1 MSLVLRRTR
10 WLCAVAAIV
19 ATPALAAPS
28 YVAVP
33 LGTLGGPTS
42 FPAAINDSG
51 KIAGLSYLPLIDPA
65 APPGQPGNAVV
76 HAVVDVNGTLR
87 DLGINPK
94 GTSQATGINAS
105 GQMTVVARDLPGS
118 TGALLVTDGIVVDVG
133 PPGSEAWATALNNAG
148 TVVGSAAIGGV
159 DHAFLYANGAVADL
173 HSIGVGSAASAVNA
187 TGQVTGIVSFSTNGQ
202 AIDRQYAF
210 LYDSGSMHLLGEN
223 EAGNS
228 SGMAINDSGQVAA
241 WLLRFEWNGLHAV
254 LFGAM
259 GMTDLGTLGGQNS
272 VPLGINNAGW
282 VVGASDIAGANG
294 NHAFLH
300 DGTQMHDLN
309 ALVVSGLDGAVLTQ
323 AHDIN
328 EKNQVVATACIDVGM
343 CQAFRLD
350 PLPPGGGTK
359 VAVIEFYHAGMGHYF
374 LTADPVEANALDT
387 GVFAGWTRTGET
399 FAMLADP
406 VAGAAPLCRFF
417 SAAFAPKGSH
427 FFTPATSECV
437 WVNGNPRWQFEGVR
451 LYVKRPQPDG
461 SCPAG
466 TKALYRVFNNGQGGA
481 PAHRYTTS
489 AAIRD
494 QMKAAGWLQEG
505 VGAEGVEM
513 CVPL

>member
-1 MSLVLRRTR
+1 MRQVPCSTR
-10 WLCAVAAIV
+10 WLCAAAALVAA
-19 ATPALAAPS
+19 PALAAPS

-42 FPAAINDSG
+42 HPAAINNG
-51 KIAGLSYLPLIDPA
+51 GQVAGLSYLPLVDPA

-87 DLGINPK
+87 DLGINPH

-105 GQMTVVARDLPGS
+105 GQVTVVARDLAGTS
-118 TGALLVTDGIVVDVG
+118 GALLVTGAQVVDVG
-133 PPGSEAWATALNNAG
+133 PPGSEAWAAALNDAG
-148 TVVGSAAIGGV
+148 TVTGSANIGGAG
-159 DHAFLYANGAVADL
+159 HAFLYANGAAVDI
-173 HSIGVGSAASAVNA
+173 HSIGITSSASAINA
-187 TGQVTGIVSFSTNGQ
+187 TGQVTGIVSFSTNGVV
-202 AIDRQYAF
+202 IDHQSAF
-210 LYDSGSMHLLGEN
+210 FYDSGTMHVLGEN
-223 EAGNS
+223 ETGNS
-228 SGMAINDSGQVAA
+228 SGMAINDGNQVAA
-241 WLLRFEWNGLHAV
+241 WLLRFEWNGIHAV
-254 LFGAM
+254 VFDQRGT
-259 GMTDLGTLGGQNS
+259 TDLGTLGGANS
-272 VPLGINNAGW
+272 VPLGINNGGW

-300 DGTQMHDLN
+300 DGTQMYDLN
-309 ALVVSGLDGAVLTQ
+309 ALVVSGLDGAVLTN
-323 AHDIN
+323 ALDIN

-359 VAVIEFYHAGMGHYF
+359 VTVIEYYHAGMDHYF

-387 GVFAGWTRTGET
+387 GVFAGWTRTGES

-427 FFTPATSECV
+427 FFTPAASECV
-437 WVNGNPRWQFEGVR
+437 FVNGNPHWQFEGVR
-451 LYVKRPQPDG
+451 LYVKRPAFDG
-461 SCPAG
+461 TCPQG
-466 TKALYRVFNNGQGGA
+466 TTALYRVFNNGMGGA

-489 AAIRD
+489 FAIRD
-494 QMKAAGWLQEG
+494 QMKAAGLAQEG
-505 VGAEGVEM
+505 IGASGVEM